1 MLVLHLSD
9 ARRTFGMNN
18 PYICLMTH
26 ERQIH
31 QGRNIRKFREMLG
44 LKQDDLADKLGDDWT
59 QKKISQLESKEQ
71 IDDAILEQVSQA
83 LHIPK
88 ETLQNLDVQEA
99 VVNIQQNYDSSTNHQ
114 NYRPVINAESE
125 WLKALE
131 ENKALYERLLKSEQ
145 EKVAMLEKL
154 LQAKK

>member
-1 MLVLHLSD
+1 
-9 ARRTFGMNN
+9 
-18 PYICLMTH
+18 MTH
-26 ERQIH
+26 ERHIH

-99 VVNIQQNYDSSTNHQ
+99 VVNIQQNYENSHNKGSNGVHYNFNPID
-114 NYRPVINAESE
+114 E

-131 ENKALYERLLKSEQ
+131 ENKVLYERLLKSEQ